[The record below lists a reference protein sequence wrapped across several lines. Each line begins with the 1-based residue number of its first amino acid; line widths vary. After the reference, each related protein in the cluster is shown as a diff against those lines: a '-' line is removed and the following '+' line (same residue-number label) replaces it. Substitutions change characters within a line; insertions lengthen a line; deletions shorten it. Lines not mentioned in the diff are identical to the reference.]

1 LPSHKEKRDLISI
14 LDLTSDEIVE
24 IFLSAQALK
33 KRKEPRNT
41 LKGKVLGM
49 VFQKP
54 STRTRISF
62 EVAMYQLG
70 GFAIFL
76 NVQDLQLSR
85 GEAIRDTAKT
95 LSRYVDGIVVRAY
108 KHQDVI
114 ELAKESTVP
123 VINGLS
129 DLLHPCQ
136 VLADIFTIAE
146 KKGILSRLSS
156 KELSRIEVAFVGDGN
171 NVANSWI
178 NGAARLGMKLVISTP
193 PGYEPDK
200 KILGEGMKLAKTTG
214 ADIKVLHKPEEA
226 VKKADVIYTDVW
238 VSMGMEKEREK
249 RLKVF
254 KPYQVNGALIGKA
267 KKDVLVMHCLPAH
280 RGEEITDEVLDGPN
294 AIVFDQA
301 ENRLHVQKAIL
312 EFLLGQSKR

>member
-1 LPSHKEKRDLISI
+1 
-14 LDLTSDEIVE
+14 LDLSSDEIVE
-24 IFLSAQALK
+24 ILLSAKELK
-33 KRKEPRNT
+33 ELKRPKQT
-41 LKGKVLGM
+41 LRGKVLGM
-49 VFQKP
+49 IFQKS
-54 STRTRISF
+54 STRTRVSF
-62 EVAMYQLG
+62 EVAMYQLDG
-70 GFAIFL
+70 YALFL
-76 NVQDLQLSR
+76 NAQDLQLSR

-95 LSRYVDGIVVRAY
+95 LSRYLDGIVVRAY
-108 KHQDVI
+108 HHQDVV
-114 ELAKESTVP
+114 ELAKESTIP

-146 KKGILSRLSS
+146 KKGKLSS
-156 KELSRIEVAFVGDGN
+156 LTPKGLSGIEIAFVGDGN

-200 KILGEGMKLAKTTG
+200 KIFGEGVKLAKARG
-214 ADIKVLHKPEEA
+214 AEIKLSCDPEEA
-226 VKKADVIYTDVW
+226 VEKADVIYTDVW

-249 RLKVF
+249 RLEVF
-254 KPYQVNGALIGKA
+254 KPYQVNEQLISKA

-294 AIVFDQA
+294 SIVFDQA

-312 EFLLGQSKR
+312 EFLMG

>member
-1 LPSHKEKRDLISI
+1 LTGHSGKRDLISI
-14 LDLTSDEIVE
+14 LDLSSDEIME
-24 IFLSAQALK
+24 ILLSAKELKGK
-33 KRKEPRNT
+33 KRIKET

-54 STRTRISF
+54 STRTRVSF

-70 GFAIFL
+70 GYAIFL
-76 NVQDLQLSR
+76 NAQDLQLSR

-95 LSRYVDGIVVRAY
+95 LSRYLDGIVVRAY
-108 KHQDVI
+108 DHRDVV
-114 ELAKESTVP
+114 ELAKESTIP

-146 KKGILSRLSS
+146 KKGKLSS
-156 KELSRIEVAFVGDGN
+156 LSPKGLSGIEIAFVGDGN

-178 NGAARLGMKLVISTP
+178 DGAARLGMKLVISTP

-200 KILGEGMKLAKTTG
+200 KILEEGLRLAKATG
-214 ADIKVLHKPEEA
+214 ADIRILHRPEEA
-226 VKKADVIYTDVW
+226 VNKANVIYTDVW
-238 VSMGMEKEREK
+238 VSMGMEKEREE

-254 KPYQVNGALIGKA
+254 KPYQVNAQLVSKA
-267 KKDVLVMHCLPAH
+267 RKDVLIMHCLPAH
-280 RGEEITDEVLDGPN
+280 RGEEITDAVLDGPN
-294 AIVFDQA
+294 SIVFDQA
-301 ENRLHVQKAIL
+301 ENKLHVQKAIL
-312 EFLLGQSKR
+312 EFLMG

>member
-1 LPSHKEKRDLISI
+1 MPSHKEKRDLISI

>member
-1 LPSHKEKRDLISI
+1 MKRDLISI
-14 LDLTSDEIVE
+14 LDLTSHEIVE
-24 IFLSAQALK
+24 ILLSAQELK
-33 KRKEPRNT
+33 KTKEPKNT
-41 LKGKVLGM
+41 LRGKVLGM

-54 STRTRISF
+54 STRTRVSF

-70 GFAIFL
+70 GYALFL

-95 LSRYVDGIVVRAY
+95 LSRYVDGMVVRAY
-108 KHQDVI
+108 QHQDVV
-114 ELAKESTVP
+114 ELAKESAVP

-146 KKGILSRLSS
+146 KKGILSHLSS
-156 KELSRIEVAFVGDGN
+156 KELSNTEIAFVGDGN

-178 NGAARLGMKLVISTP
+178 NGAARLGMKLVICTP
-193 PGYEPDK
+193 PGYEPDRK
-200 KILGEGMKLAKTTG
+200 VLGEAEKLAKASG
-214 ADIKVLHKPEEA
+214 ADIKVSHKPEEA
-226 VKKADVIYTDVW
+226 VKEAGVIYTDVW
-238 VSMGMEKEREK
+238 VSMGKEKERQK

-254 KPYQVNGALIGKA
+254 KPYQVNGRLIGKA

-294 AIVFDQA
+294 SIVFDQA

-312 EFLLGQSKR
+312 EFLLG

>member
-1 LPSHKEKRDLISI
+1 MRKHGVKKDLVSI
-14 LDLTSDEIVE
+14 LDLSSDEILE
-24 IFLSAQALK
+24 ILLSAKELK
-33 KRKEPRNT
+33 KTKRIKEI

-54 STRTRISF
+54 STRTRVSF

-70 GFAIFL
+70 GYALFL
-76 NVQDLQLSR
+76 NAQDLQLSR

-95 LSRYVDGIVVRAY
+95 LSRYLDGIVVRAY
-108 KHQDVI
+108 HHQDVV
-114 ELAKESTVP
+114 ELAKESTIP

-146 KKGILSRLSS
+146 KKGKLSS
-156 KELSRIEVAFVGDGN
+156 LSPKGLSGIEIAFVGDGN

-178 NGAARLGMKLVISTP
+178 DGAARLGMKLVISTP

-200 KILGEGMKLAKTTG
+200 KILEEGLKLAKDTG
-214 ADIKVLHKPEEA
+214 ANIRLSHKPEEA

-249 RLKVF
+249 RLEVF
-254 KPYQVNGALIGKA
+254 KPYQVNEQLISKA

-280 RGEEITDEVLDGPN
+280 RGEEITDAVLDGPN
-294 AIVFDQA
+294 SIVFDQA

-312 EFLLGQSKR
+312 EFIIG

>member
-1 LPSHKEKRDLISI
+1 MKRDLVSI
-14 LDLTSDEIVE
+14 LDLSSDEIVN
-24 IFLSAQALK
+24 ILRSAKELK
-33 KRKEPRNT
+33 ERKRIKQT

-54 STRTRISF
+54 STRTRVSF

-70 GFAIFL
+70 GYGLFL
-76 NVQDLQLSR
+76 NAQDLQLSR
-85 GEAIRDTAKT
+85 GETIQDMAKV
-95 LSRYVDGIVVRAY
+95 LSKYLDGIVVRAY
-108 KHQDVI
+108 SHQDVV
-114 ELAKESTVP
+114 ELAKESTIP

-146 KKGILSRLSS
+146 KKGKLSHLSC
-156 KELSRIEVAFVGDGN
+156 KALSGIEVAFVGDGN

-178 NGAARLGMKLVISTP
+178 NGTARLGMKLVISTP

-200 KILGEGMKLAKTTG
+200 KILEGGLKLAKATG
-214 ADIKVLHKPEEA
+214 ADIKVLHEPGEA

-238 VSMGMEKEREK
+238 VSMGMEKEREE

-254 KPYQVNGALIGKA
+254 KPYQVNERLISKA

-280 RGEEITDEVLDGPN
+280 RGEEITDDVLDGPN
-294 AIVFDQA
+294 SIVFDQA

-312 EFLLGQSKR
+312 EFLLG

>member
-1 LPSHKEKRDLISI
+1 MRKYGVKKDLVSI
-14 LDLTSDEIVE
+14 LDLSSDEILE
-24 IFLSAQALK
+24 ILLSAKELK
-33 KRKEPRNT
+33 KRKGIKET

-49 VFQKP
+49 IFQKP
-54 STRTRISF
+54 STRTRVSF

-70 GFAIFL
+70 GYALFL
-76 NVQDLQLSR
+76 NAQDLQLSR

-95 LSRYVDGIVVRAY
+95 LSRYLDGIVVRAY
-108 KHQDVI
+108 SHRDVV

-146 KKGILSRLSS
+146 KKEKLSHLSC
-156 KELSRIEVAFVGDGN
+156 KALSGIEVAFVGDGN

-178 NGAARLGMKLVISTP
+178 DGAARLGMSLVICTP
-193 PGYEPDK
+193 PEYEPDK
-200 KILGEGMKLAKTTG
+200 KILEEGLKLAKATG
-214 ADIKVLHKPEEA
+214 ADIRISHKPEEA
-226 VKKADVIYTDVW
+226 VRRADVIYTDVW

-254 KPYQVNGALIGKA
+254 KPYQVNERLMSKG

-280 RGEEITDEVLDGPN
+280 RGEEISDGVLDGPN
-294 AIVFDQA
+294 SVVFDQA
-301 ENRLHVQKAIL
+301 ENRLYVQKAIL
-312 EFLLGQSKR
+312 EFLLG

>member
-1 LPSHKEKRDLISI
+1 LIRHKSKRDLISI
-14 LDLTSDEIVE
+14 LDLSSDEI
-24 IFLSAQALK
+24 IRLLLSATELK
-33 KRKEPRNT
+33 KAKGMKQT

-54 STRTRISF
+54 STRTRVSF

-70 GFAIFL
+70 GHALFL
-76 NVQDLQLSR
+76 NAQDLQLSR
-85 GEAIRDTAKT
+85 GEAVRDTAKV
-95 LSRYVDGIVVRAY
+95 LSRYLDGIVVRAY
-108 KHQDVI
+108 DHREVA
-114 ELAKESTVP
+114 ELAKESDIP

-146 KKGILSRLSS
+146 KKGKLSRLSPRA
-156 KELSRIEVAFVGDGN
+156 LSGLKVAFVGDGN

-178 NGAARLGMKLVISTP
+178 HGAARMGMKLAISTP

-200 KILGEGMKLAKTTG
+200 KVLGEGLKLAKATG
-214 ADIKVLHKPEEA
+214 ADIRTLHDPEEA
-226 VKKADVIYTDVW
+226 VKNADIIYADVWI
-238 VSMGMEKEREK
+238 SMGMEKEREE

-254 KPYQVNGALIGKA
+254 KPYQVNAELISKA

-280 RGEEITDEVLDGPN
+280 RGEEVTDDVLDGPN
-294 AIVFDQA
+294 SIVFDQA

-312 EFLLGQSKR
+312 EFLLG

>member
-1 LPSHKEKRDLISI
+1 LKRDLISI
-14 LDLTSDEIVE
+14 LDLTSDEIVK
-24 IFLSAQALK
+24 ILLSAGELK
-33 KRKEPRNT
+33 KRKEPRST
-41 LKGKVLGM
+41 LKGKVLGL

-76 NVQDLQLSR
+76 NVEDLQLSR

-95 LSRYVDGIVVRAY
+95 LSRYVDGIVIRAY
-108 KHQDVI
+108 QHQDVI

-156 KELSRIEVAFVGDGN
+156 KELSRIEVTFIGDGN

-200 KILGEGMKLAKTTG
+200 KILGEGMKLARTTG
-214 ADIKVLHKPEEA
+214 ADIKILHKPEEA

-254 KPYQVNGALIGKA
+254 KPYQVNGRLIGKA

-294 AIVFDQA
+294 ALVFDQA

-312 EFLLGQSKR
+312 EFLMG

>member
-1 LPSHKEKRDLISI
+1 MELTGHSEKRDLISI
-14 LDLTSDEIVE
+14 LDLSSDEIVN
-24 IFLSAQALK
+24 ILLSAKKLK
-33 KRKEPRNT
+33 ERKRIKQT

-54 STRTRISF
+54 STRTRVSF

-70 GFAIFL
+70 GYGLFL
-76 NVQDLQLSR
+76 NAQDLQLSR
-85 GEAIRDTAKT
+85 GETIRDMAKT
-95 LSRYVDGIVVRAY
+95 LSRYLDGIVVRAY
-108 KHQDVI
+108 DHQDVV

-146 KKGILSRLSS
+146 KKGKLSHLSS
-156 KELSRIEVAFVGDGN
+156 KALSGIEVAFVGDGN

-178 NGAARLGMKLVISTP
+178 NGAAILGMKLVISTP

-200 KILGEGMKLAKTTG
+200 KILEEGLKLAKATG
-214 ADIKVLHKPEEA
+214 ADIRVLHEPGEA

-238 VSMGMEKEREK
+238 VSMGMEKEREE

-254 KPYQVNGALIGKA
+254 KPYQVNERLIGKA

-294 AIVFDQA
+294 SIVFDQA

-312 EFLLGQSKR
+312 EFLMG

>member
-1 LPSHKEKRDLISI
+1 LTGHRRKRDLISI
-14 LDLTSDEIVE
+14 LDLSSDEIVE
-24 IFLSAQALK
+24 ILLSAKELK
-33 KRKEPRNT
+33 ERKRPKQT

-49 VFQKP
+49 IFQKS
-54 STRTRISF
+54 STRTRVSF

-70 GFAIFL
+70 GYALFL
-76 NVQDLQLSR
+76 NAQDLQLSR

-95 LSRYVDGIVVRAY
+95 LSRYLDGIVVRAY
-108 KHQDVI
+108 HHQDVV
-114 ELAKESTVP
+114 ELAKESTIP

-129 DLLHPCQ
+129 ELLHPCQ

-146 KKGILSRLSS
+146 KKGKLSS
-156 KELSRIEVAFVGDGN
+156 LTPKGLSGIEIAFVGDGN

-200 KILGEGMKLAKTTG
+200 KIFGEGVKLAKARG
-214 ADIKVLHKPEEA
+214 AEIKLSYDPEEA

-249 RLKVF
+249 RLEVF
-254 KPYQVNGALIGKA
+254 KPYQVNEQLISKA

-294 AIVFDQA
+294 SIVFDQA

-312 EFLLGQSKR
+312 EFLMG

>member
-1 LPSHKEKRDLISI
+1 MKLTSHKGKKDLISI

-24 IFLSAQALK
+24 ILLSARELK
-33 KRKEPRNT
+33 KRKEPKST

-54 STRTRISF
+54 STRTRVSF

-70 GFAIFL
+70 GYALFL
-76 NVQDLQLSR
+76 NAQDLQLSR
-85 GEAIRDTAKT
+85 GKN

-108 KHQDVI
+108 QHQNVV
-114 ELAKESTVP
+114 ELAKESTIP

-156 KELSRIEVAFVGDGN
+156 KELSGIEVAFVGDGN

-178 NGAARLGMKLVISTP
+178 NGTARLGMKLVISTP

-200 KILGEGMKLAKTTG
+200 KVLGEGVKLAKATG
-214 ADIKVLHKPEEA
+214 ADIKVSHEPEET

-249 RLKVF
+249 RLEVF
-254 KPYQVNGALIGKA
+254 KPYQVNRQLIGKA

-294 AIVFDQA
+294 SIVFDQA

-312 EFLLGQSKR
+312 EFLM

>member
-1 LPSHKEKRDLISI
+1 MTGHSEKRDLISI
-14 LDLTSDEIVE
+14 LDLSSDEIVN
-24 IFLSAQALK
+24 ILLSAKKLK
-33 KRKEPRNT
+33 ERKRIKDT

-54 STRTRISF
+54 STRTRVSF

-70 GFAIFL
+70 GYGLFL
-76 NVQDLQLSR
+76 NAQDLQLSR
-85 GEAIRDTAKT
+85 GETIRDMAKT
-95 LSRYVDGIVVRAY
+95 LSRYLDGIVVRAY
-108 KHQDVI
+108 DHQDVV

-146 KKGILSRLSS
+146 KKGKLSHLSS
-156 KELSRIEVAFVGDGN
+156 KALSGIEVAFVGDGN

-178 NGAARLGMKLVISTP
+178 NGAAILGMKLVISTP
-193 PGYEPDK
+193 SGYEPDK
-200 KILGEGMKLAKTTG
+200 KILEEGLKLAKATG
-214 ADIKVLHKPEEA
+214 ADIRVLHEPGEA

-238 VSMGMEKEREK
+238 VSMGMEKEREE

-254 KPYQVNGALIGKA
+254 KPYQVNERLIGKA

-280 RGEEITDEVLDGPN
+280 RGEEITDGVLDGPN
-294 AIVFDQA
+294 SIVFDQA

-312 EFLLGQSKR
+312 EFLMG

>member
-1 LPSHKEKRDLISI
+1 MIGHKRKRDLISI
-14 LDLTSDEIVE
+14 LDLSSDEI
-24 IFLSAQALK
+24 IGILLSARGLK
-33 KRKEPRNT
+33 KTKRMKET

-54 STRTRISF
+54 STRTRVSF

-70 GFAIFL
+70 GYALFL
-76 NVQDLQLSR
+76 NAQDLQLSR
-85 GEAIRDTAKT
+85 GEAVRDTAKV
-95 LSRYVDGIVVRAY
+95 LSRYLDGIVVRAY
-108 KHQDVI
+108 DHREVA
-114 ELAKESTVP
+114 ELAKESTIP

-136 VLADIFTIAE
+136 VLSDIFTIAE
-146 KKGILSRLSS
+146 KKGKLSRLSS
-156 KELSRIEVAFVGDGN
+156 KALSALEVVFVGDGN

-178 NGAARLGMKLVISTP
+178 HGAAKMGMKLVISTP

-200 KILGEGMKLAKTTG
+200 KVLGEGLKLAKATG
-214 ADIKVLHKPEEA
+214 ADIRTLHDPEEA
-226 VKKADVIYTDVW
+226 VKNADIIYTDVW
-238 VSMGMEKEREK
+238 ISMGMEKEREE

-254 KPYQVNGALIGKA
+254 KPYQVNAQLISKA

-280 RGEEITDEVLDGPN
+280 RGEEITDAVLDGPN
-294 AIVFDQA
+294 SVVFDQA

-312 EFLLGQSKR
+312 EFLLG

>member
-1 LPSHKEKRDLISI
+1 LTGHSEKRDLISI
-14 LDLTSDEIVE
+14 LDLSSDEIVN
-24 IFLSAQALK
+24 ILLSAKELK
-33 KRKEPRNT
+33 ERKRIKQT

-54 STRTRISF
+54 STRTRVSF

-70 GFAIFL
+70 GYALFL
-76 NVQDLQLSR
+76 NAQDLQLSR
-85 GEAIRDTAKT
+85 GEAMRDTAKV
-95 LSRYVDGIVVRAY
+95 LSRYLNGIVVRAY
-108 KHQDVI
+108 DHRDVA
-114 ELAKESTVP
+114 ELAKESTIP

-146 KKGILSRLSS
+146 MKGKLPRLST
-156 KELSRIEVAFVGDGN
+156 KALSGLEVAFVGDGN

-200 KILGEGMKLAKTTG
+200 KVLGEGVKLAKATG
-214 ADIKVLHKPEEA
+214 ADISVVHKPEEA
-226 VKKADVIYTDVW
+226 VKSADIIYTDVW
-238 VSMGMEKEREK
+238 ISMGMEKEREE

-254 KPYQVNGALIGKA
+254 RPYQVNGRLISKA
-267 KKDVLVMHCLPAH
+267 KKDVLIMHCLPAH
-280 RGEEITDEVLDGPN
+280 RGEEITDDVLDGPN
-294 AIVFDQA
+294 SIVFDQA
-301 ENRLHVQKAIL
+301 ENRLHVHKAIL

>member
-1 LPSHKEKRDLISI
+1 MKLRKHVGKRDLVSI
-14 LDLTSDEIVE
+14 LDLSSDEIVE
-24 IFLSAQALK
+24 IFLSARELK
-33 KRKEPRNT
+33 ETGRIREI

-54 STRTRISF
+54 STRTRVSF

-70 GFAIFL
+70 GYALFL
-76 NVQDLQLSR
+76 NAQDLQLSR

-95 LSRYVDGIVVRAY
+95 LSRYLDGIVVRAY
-108 KHQDVI
+108 SHRDVV
-114 ELAKESTVP
+114 ELAKESTIP

-146 KKGILSRLSS
+146 KKGKLSS
-156 KELSRIEVAFVGDGN
+156 LSPKGLSGIEIAFVGDGN

-178 NGAARLGMKLVISTP
+178 NGAARLGMKLVICTP

-200 KILGEGMKLAKTTG
+200 KIFGEGVKLAKATG
-214 ADIKVLHKPEEA
+214 ANIRLSHKPEEA

-238 VSMGMEKEREK
+238 VSMGMEREREK

-254 KPYQVNGALIGKA
+254 KPYQVNEQLISKA

-280 RGEEITDEVLDGPN
+280 RGEEITDAVLDGPN
-294 AIVFDQA
+294 SIVFDQA

-312 EFLLGQSKR
+312 EFLLG

>member
-1 LPSHKEKRDLISI
+1 LKGHSGKRDLISI

-24 IFLSAQALK
+24 ILLSAKELK
-33 KRKEPRNT
+33 KRNRLKET

-54 STRTRISF
+54 STRTRVSF

-70 GFAIFL
+70 GYGLFL
-76 NVQDLQLSR
+76 NAQDLQLSR
-85 GEAIRDTAKT
+85 GEPIRDTAKT
-95 LSRYVDGIVVRAY
+95 LSRYLDGMVVRAY
-108 KHQDVI
+108 DHRDVV
-114 ELAKESTVP
+114 ELAKESTIS

-136 VLADIFTIAE
+136 ILADIFTIAE
-146 KKGILSRLSS
+146 KKGRLSPLSS
-156 KELSRIEVAFVGDGN
+156 KGLSGIEVAFVGDGN

-178 NGAARLGMKLVISTP
+178 NGAARMGMKLVICTP
-193 PGYEPDK
+193 PRYEPDR
-200 KILGEGMKLAKTTG
+200 KIIGEGVKLAKATG
-214 ADIKVLHKPEEA
+214 ADIKVSHNPEEA
-226 VKKADVIYTDVW
+226 VKKADIIYTDVW
-238 VSMGMEKEREK
+238 VSMGMEKEREE

-254 KPYQVNGALIGKA
+254 KPYQVNGRLIDKA

-301 ENRLHVQKAIL
+301 ENRLHIQKAIL
-312 EFLLGQSKR
+312 EFLMGEIKS

>member
-1 LPSHKEKRDLISI
+1 MIGHSEKRDLISI
-14 LDLTSDEIVE
+14 LDLSSDEIVK
-24 IFLSAQALK
+24 ILLSAKELK
-33 KRKEPRNT
+33 ERKRIKDT

-49 VFQKP
+49 VFHKP
-54 STRTRISF
+54 STRTRVSF

-70 GFAIFL
+70 GYGLFL
-76 NVQDLQLSR
+76 NAQDLQLSR
-85 GEAIRDTAKT
+85 GETIRDMAKT
-95 LSRYVDGIVVRAY
+95 LSRYLDGIVVRAY
-108 KHQDVI
+108 SHQDVV

-146 KKGILSRLSS
+146 KKGKLSHLSS
-156 KELSRIEVAFVGDGN
+156 KALSGIEVAFVGDGN

-178 NGAARLGMKLVISTP
+178 NGVARLGMKLVISTP

-200 KILGEGMKLAKTTG
+200 KILEEGLKLAKATG
-214 ADIKVLHKPEEA
+214 ADIRVLHEPGEA

-238 VSMGMEKEREK
+238 VSMGMEKEREE

-254 KPYQVNGALIGKA
+254 KPYQVNERLIGKA

-294 AIVFDQA
+294 SIVFDQA

-312 EFLLGQSKR
+312 EFLMG